1 MPTRK
6 HIDDASKEQGKG
18 YRSICV
24 TSRVG
29 PTDLVNHE
37 HVWNGASSLKVRLD
51 SKVYCLNTT
60 FERAWLST
68 VTLSEK

>member
-1 MPTRK
+1 MHIRK
-6 HIDDASKEQGKG
+6 HIDDAEHEKG
-18 YRSICV
+18 HLSIRI

-37 HVWNGASSLKVRLD
+37 QVWNWDSSLKVRLD

-68 VTLSEK
+68 VTLSDK